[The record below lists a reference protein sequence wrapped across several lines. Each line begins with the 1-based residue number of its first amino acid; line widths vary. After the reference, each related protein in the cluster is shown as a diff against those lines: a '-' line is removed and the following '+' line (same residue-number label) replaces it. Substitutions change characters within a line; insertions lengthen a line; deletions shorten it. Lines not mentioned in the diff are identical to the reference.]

1 MAECTVVGV
10 STFTSK
16 KLGKD
21 YTSVHV
27 LKEPDYP
34 HNFIGQETMS
44 FVLSGR
50 RTEIQ
55 PGAVVDVVWA
65 PGKDGKAFVQDCRLV
80 EE

>member
-16 KLGKD
+16 AKGKD

-34 HNFIGQETMS
+34 QNFVGQETMS
-44 FVLSGR
+44 FVLSGK
-50 RTEIQ
+50 RTDLG
-55 PGAVVDVVWA
+55 PGDVIDVLWA
-65 PGKDGKAFVQDCRLV
+65 PGKDGKAFVQDIRIIK
-80 EE
+80 